1 MGYQEFKLELP
12 QVPRLRLKVFQ
23 TCHNKYNKIHQYNH
37 NFQTKVLFFLHFL
50 LISWATLGRWAE
62 LVSVSVACVVVGI
75 GGVVVVDDDDA
86 FIVFCFLFFLVIPKI
101 SHVP

>member
-23 TCHNKYNKIHQYNH
+23 DCHHKYYKIYQYNCCHHH

-75 GGVVVVDDDDA
+75 GGVVVVDDDVA
-86 FIVFCFLFFLVIPKI
+86 VIVFVFYSF
-101 SHVP
+101 

>member
-1 MGYQEFKLELP
+1 M
-12 QVPRLRLKVFQ
+12 
-23 TCHNKYNKIHQYNH
+23 
-37 NFQTKVLFFLHFL
+37 FFLHFL

-75 GGVVVVDDDDA
+75 GGVVVVDDDVA
-86 FIVFCFLFFLVIPKI
+86 VIVFVFLLFLVIPKV

>member
-12 QVPRLRLKVFQ
+12 QVPRLRLKVLQ
-23 TCHNKYNKIHQYNH
+23 NCHKKYNKIHQYDCCHNH

-75 GGVVVVDDDDA
+75 GGVVVVDDDVA
-86 FIVFCFLFFLVIPKI
+86 VIVFVFYSF
-101 SHVP
+101 

>member
-23 TCHNKYNKIHQYNH
+23 NCHKKYNKIHQYDCCHNH
-37 NFQTKVLFFLHFL
+37 NFQTQVLFFLHFL

-75 GGVVVVDDDDA
+75 GGVVVVVDDDVA
-86 FIVFCFLFFLVIPKI
+86 VIVFVFYSF
-101 SHVP
+101 